1 MIVNKPYRGMVMFEF
16 IDVKF
21 KNVLEVPKL
30 FIEKGKITTIVGASG
45 SGKTTFLKLLNKMI
59 SPTQGR
65 ILFMGTDLSQ
75 IDSIAHRRRVS
86 LLSQN
91 PVIFEGNIRDNL
103 TIGLKFQGKPLPSDD
118 LLIDILE
125 RVRLQKQLN
134 SSADTLSGGEKQ
146 RLALG
151 RVLLLNPDV
160 YLLDE
165 PCSALDEVT
174 EELIIEMMADLVKKN
189 GKTLVLVT
197 HSKAIAKHYSDTII
211 EVIDGKCSGEVHL

>member
-1 MIVNKPYRGMVMFEF
+1 
-16 IDVKF
+16 
-21 KNVLEVPKL
+21 
-30 FIEKGKITTIVGASG
+30 
-45 SGKTTFLKLLNKMI
+45 
-59 SPTQGR
+59 
-65 ILFMGTDLSQ
+65 
-75 IDSIAHRRRVS
+75 